1 MVGLRH
7 DHCIKETARDHDR
20 DPRRADCLARG
31 PRSLHRHVRRRVRE
45 RPAHAVDVP
54 RRRSVLHVL
63 PTGDPPLRRKR
74 LRSGTAFRTDD
85 FAGGACWLAPGE
97 SVDEEA
103 LGGVLEA
110 GIESARLGVI
120 FEFMEQVGAS
130 HPDGDHWHL
139 PGIGVDPCRQGA
151 GIGSLLLAH
160 TPADVDRNDAVAYL
174 ESSNPL
180 NVALYERFG
189 FEVIAEIQA
198 GDSPTIWPMLR
209 PANPST

>member
-1 MVGLRH
+1 MTMTQTCEVLPATP
-7 DHCIKETARDHDR
+7 EDR
-20 DPRRADCLARG
+20 DRCTATLVAAFVNDPLMRWMFPDADQYLAAF
-31 PRSLHRHVRRRVRE
+31 PQVIRHYGGT
-45 RPAHAVDVP
+45 AFD
-54 RRRSVLHVL
+54 L
-63 PTGDPPLRRKR
+63 
-74 LRSGTAFRTDD
+74 GTAFRTDD
-85 FAGGACWLAPGE
+85 CAGIACWLAPGE

-110 GIESARLGVI
+110 TIEPERLGVI

-130 HPDGDHWHL
+130 HPTFDHWHL
-139 PGIGVDPCRQGA
+139 PGIAVDPSHQGA

-160 TPADVDRNDAVAYL
+160 SLAEVDRHGAAAYL

-180 NVALYERFG
+180 NVPLYERFG

-209 PANPST
+209 ASHDVA

>member
-1 MVGLRH
+1 M
-7 DHCIKETARDHDR
+7 TMTQTRDVLVATPEDR
-20 DPRRADCLARG
+20 DRCTATFVAAFVNDPLMRWMFPDADQYFTFF
-31 PRSLHRHVRRRVRE
+31 PQV
-45 RPAHAVDVP
+45 
-54 RRRSVLHVL
+54 VLHYGGSAFDL
-63 PTGDPPLRRKR
+63 
-74 LRSGTAFRTDD
+74 GTAFRTDD

-97 SVDEEA
+97 AVDEEA
-103 LGGVLEA
+103 LGGVLEG
-110 GIESARLGVI
+110 GIEPARLGVI

-130 HPDGDHWHL
+130 HPDVDHWHL

-160 TPADVDRNDAVAYL
+160 TLAEVDRDGAVAYL

-180 NVALYERFG
+180 NVVLYERFG